1 MSVQGQVLRLHQK
14 LYELSDGRVGHHMI
28 GVPCLLMRSTGRRT
42 GAERCNALVYAE
54 DGGEYVLVASKGGA
68 DQAPGWYFNVRANPD
83 VEIQIGRERRRA
95 VARTVER
102 GEPDYERLWRLVND
116 NNHNR
121 YEGYQKQTERPIPLI
136 VLTPR

>member
-121 YEGYQKQTERPIPLI
+121 YEGYQKQTERPIPLV